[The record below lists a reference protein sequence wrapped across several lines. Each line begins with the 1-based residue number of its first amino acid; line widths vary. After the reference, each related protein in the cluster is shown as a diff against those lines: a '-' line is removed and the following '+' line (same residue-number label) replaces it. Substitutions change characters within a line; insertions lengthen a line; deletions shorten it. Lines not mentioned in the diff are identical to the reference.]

1 MFVLKKGGIPEII
14 ENGVSGFLFDNIS
27 YKAIANQITEFVN
40 EMDINKMN
48 MIKKEAVARSKEFSI
63 DNFTKLLD
71 YYVLE
76 IQSKEVD

>member
-1 MFVLKKGGIPEII
+1 M
-14 ENGVSGFLFDNIS
+14 SGFLFDNIS

-76 IQSKEVD
+76 IQSKEVA